1 MKSFDTLYNEPRIYA
16 YSLPEVGK
24 LAGWL
29 KVGYADRQ
37 TVNDRIQQQLKTPM
51 LGYKIVVNEPTV
63 CGGRFFRDSAV
74 HKILEDRGF
83 KRARFIP
90 IFMYLSDYREKA
102 LVDVIRNIESD
113 LFTQV
118 TGLTLADF
126 ETLVDFG
133 VFNSAQ
139 MNSCIWQFRAYEEES
154 LDYLHIRDGLV
165 EDSPLVGG
173 WDSSVSKKDAYDSL
187 MKG

>member
-1 MKSFDTLYNEPRIYA
+1 MNNGAAMAAIKKIQGFANPRGEMQSFINRTERIN
-16 YSLPEVGK
+16 K
-24 LAGWL
+24 
-29 KVGYADRQ
+29 
-37 TVNDRIQQQLKTPM
+37 LKTKARNGDKKAKKE
-51 LGYKIVVNEPTV
+51 LTEEERLARKE
-63 CGGRFFRDSAV
+63 
-74 HKILEDRGF
+74 
-83 KRARFIP
+83 RAEIEKKLRKFVTRIP

-126 ETLVDFG
+126 ETLIDFG

-154 LDYLHIRDGLV
+154 LDYLHVRDGLV

-173 WDSSVSKKDAYDSL
+173 WDSSVSKKDAYESL